1 MARKPQDDPKLDM
14 TPMID
19 VVFELIIFFVVT
31 IKQEDILSKLNV
43 NRPATNNA
51 ISSQQNDDEEK
62 CEIQIATNR
71 HRPDRRHDGVYV
83 IGDAQSTQRREV
95 ELPDVKEYLKKSIQR
110 RAGRQKVA
118 EIPVIVKASEASHHG
133 ALTDLLDLCYELGL
147 RNINV
152 FTL

>member
-43 NRPATNNA
+43 NRPATNNS
-51 ISSQQNDDEEK
+51 ISSQQNDSEN
-62 CEIQIATNR
+62 CEIQIAANKHVR
-71 HRPDRRHDGVYV
+71 DRIKDGVYV
-83 IGDAQSTQRREV
+83 IGDAQNTQRTEVKLPEV
-95 ELPDVKEYLKKSIQR
+95 EKYLKKMIDKR
-110 RAGRQKVA
+110 KGKQKVA
-118 EIPVIVKASEASHHG
+118 EIPVIIKASTESHHG
-133 ALTDLLDLCYELGL
+133 ALVDLLDKCYELEL